1 MIAGVVWPPRERKW
15 EMRILQAECATD
27 SIQNHEREFSMTM
40 TKELES
46 LRAEI
51 KAINLWDRLYLESPH
66 TEIESVA
73 FVIRQIRRQEI
84 VQQLADMSSRN

>member
-1 MIAGVVWPPRERKW
+1 
-15 EMRILQAECATD
+15 MRDFIFA
-27 SIQNHEREFSMTM
+27 RM
-40 TKELES
+40 KELQS

-66 TEIESVA
+66 TDIESDA

-84 VQQLADMSSRN
+84 VQQLADMSSPN

>member
-1 MIAGVVWPPRERKW
+1 MKEVGGRG
-15 EMRILQAECATD
+15 LQAEYAAD
-27 SIQNHEREFSMTM
+27 LYSNREREFSMTM

-51 KAINLWDRLYLESPH
+51 KAINLWDRLYLESPQ
-66 TEIESVA
+66 TEIESDA

-84 VQQLADMSSRN
+84 VQQLADMSSHN